1 MQMIDEQEAAENIYG
16 KTNIVC
22 CVALMSSL
30 DISSSEKSERLTE
43 NNIQFARLDRFA
55 LCRSHITQLGLMM
68 FENRQNIDL
77 LNTSKTNSDQLLR
90 ELKNLDTLNCRET
103 HKIGKEKKKLFL
115 QEDLSLCFYLA
126 VIYIGY
132 GQEDK
137 NSIFNNTH
145 GSSNYEEFLT
155 HLGWKVDLSK
165 HTGFR
170 GGLHQQAN
178 THSIYFANALV
189 EIMFHVATMID
200 GSTDDDRLRKKTRHI
215 GNDEV
220 QIIWTEH
227 YHEYDRSIIASAFG
241 DVLIVIHPL
250 PNGLFRIKIDKT
262 SQVTS
267 RELRKKIACL
277 FSSSSFLD
285 NQFRSIV

>member
-1 MQMIDEQEAAENIYG
+1 M
-16 KTNIVC
+16 
-22 CVALMSSL
+22 
-30 DISSSEKSERLTE
+30 
-43 NNIQFARLDRFA
+43 RFQ
-55 LCRSHITQLGLMM
+55 S
-68 FENRQNIDL
+68 RQSIDL
-77 LNTSKTNSDQLLR
+77 LNTSKTNCDQLLR

-103 HKIGKEKKKLFL
+103 HKIGKTKTKRKVSFRKFFF
-115 QEDLSLCFYLA
+115 SA

-137 NSIFNNTH
+137 TSIFNNTH

-155 HLGWKVDLSK
+155 HLGWQVELSK

-170 GGLHQQAN
+170 GGLHPLAN
-178 THSIYFANALV
+178 TYSIYYANALV
-189 EIMFHVATMID
+189 EIMYHVATMID
-200 GSTDDDRLRKKTRHI
+200 GSTDEDRLRKKTRHI

-250 PNGLFRIKIDKT
+250 PNGLYRIKIDKT
-262 SQVTS
+262 SQVG
-267 RELRKKIACL
+267 
-277 FSSSSFLD
+277 
-285 NQFRSIV
+285 

>member
-1 MQMIDEQEAAENIYG
+1 PELAFYSDRTLTDVSPTPTSISSHDETAIIQMINEQETAEKSY
-16 KTNIVC
+16 
-22 CVALMSSL
+22 
-30 DISSSEKSERLTE
+30 DSSSFGKIEQNLD
-43 NNIQFARLDRFA
+43 NIIQPSRNDRFA

-77 LNTSKTNSDQLLR
+77 LNTSKTNCDQLLR

-103 HKIGKEKKKLFL
+103 HKI
-115 QEDLSLCFYLA
+115 A

-137 NSIFNNTH
+137 TSIFNNTQ
-145 GSSNYEEFLT
+145 GSPNYEEFLR
-155 HLGWKVDLSK
+155 HLGWQVELSK

-170 GGLHQQAN
+170 GGLHPLAN
-178 THSIYFANALV
+178 TYSIYYANALV

-200 GSTDDDRLRKKTRHI
+200 GSTDEDRLKKKTRHI

-250 PNGLFRIKIDKT
+250 PNGLYRIKIDKT
-262 SQVTS
+262 SQVN
-267 RELRKKIACL
+267 I
-277 FSSSSFLD
+277 
-285 NQFRSIV
+285 Q

>member
-1 MQMIDEQEAAENIYG
+1 MKPIKSVRKYIFSLSQEGN
-16 KTNIVC
+16 T
-22 CVALMSSL
+22 
-30 DISSSEKSERLTE
+30 
-43 NNIQFARLDRFA
+43 FRF
-55 LCRSHITQLGLMM
+55 H
-68 FENRQNIDL
+68 
-77 LNTSKTNSDQLLR
+77 
-90 ELKNLDTLNCRET
+90 
-103 HKIGKEKKKLFL
+103 
-115 QEDLSLCFYLA
+115 LA

-137 NSIFNNTH
+137 SSIFNNSH
-145 GSSNYEEFLT
+145 GSQNYEEFLT

-170 GGLHQQAN
+170 GGLHQLAN
-178 THSIYFANALV
+178 TYSIYYANELV

-200 GSTDDDRLRKKTRHI
+200 GSTDEDRLRKKTRHI

-262 SQVTS
+262 SQVMS
-267 RELRKKIACL
+267 SESDDEMIILFFRCFSDNELWTIIRWRYCG
-277 FSSSSFLD
+277 
-285 NQFRSIV
+285 

>member
-1 MQMIDEQEAAENIYG
+1 MVKINFLRVLIEYFASD
-16 KTNIVC
+16 
-22 CVALMSSL
+22 S
-30 DISSSEKSERLTE
+30 SSSEKPEQRTE
-43 NNIQFARLDRFA
+43 NLIQSPRLDRFA

-77 LNTSKTNSDQLLR
+77 LNTSKNNCDQLLR

-103 HKIGKEKKKLFL
+103 HKIGNNKTLTLYSKISILLF
-115 QEDLSLCFYLA
+115 SA

-137 NSIFNNTH
+137 TSIFSNTH

-155 HLGWKVDLSK
+155 HLGWQVDLSK

-170 GGLHQQAN
+170 GGLHQLAN
-178 THSIYFANALV
+178 TYSIYYANALV

-200 GSTDDDRLRKKTRHI
+200 GSTDDDRQRKKTRHI

-250 PNGLFRIKIDKT
+250 SNGLYRIKIDKT
-262 SQVTS
+262 SQV
-267 RELRKKIACL
+267 C
-277 FSSSSFLD
+277 
-285 NQFRSIV
+285 

>member
-1 MQMIDEQEAAENIYG
+1 M
-16 KTNIVC
+16 KLTKSVTNQPT
-22 CVALMSSL
+22 LTFPFK
-30 DISSSEKSERLTE
+30 IS
-43 NNIQFARLDRFA
+43 
-55 LCRSHITQLGLMM
+55 
-68 FENRQNIDL
+68 
-77 LNTSKTNSDQLLR
+77 
-90 ELKNLDTLNCRET
+90 
-103 HKIGKEKKKLFL
+103 
-115 QEDLSLCFYLA
+115 FYFPA

-137 NSIFNNTH
+137 TRIFSNTH
-145 GSSNYEEFLT
+145 GSPNYEEFLT
-155 HLGWKVDLSK
+155 HLGWQVDLSK

-178 THSIYFANALV
+178 THSIYYANALV

-200 GSTDDDRLRKKTRHI
+200 GSTDEDRLRKKTRHI

-250 PNGLFRIKIDKT
+250 PNGLYRIRIDKT
-262 SQVTS
+262 SQVGAIECTRIS
-267 RELRKKIACL
+267 GGACVC
-277 FSSSSFLD
+277 LD
-285 NQFRSIV
+285 DEFRSII